1 MNLHKR
7 ISVAYKYLPK
17 DGVNEWIP
25 GRKKLTDRRVAEIE
39 KKWDD
44 LQLTPLER
52 KKNKM
57 MDKTDKAVNRL
68 YDNPDLTD
76 EEINERIG
84 ELYDKEEKKIKEIE
98 GKYEK

>member
-1 MNLHKR
+1 
-7 ISVAYKYLPK
+7 
-17 DGVNEWIP
+17 
-25 GRKKLTDRRVAEIE
+25 
-39 KKWDD
+39 
-44 LQLTPLER
+44 
-52 KKNKM
+52 M